1 MGFGGMGAVVS
12 WSAISSAPPDSGGF
26 TAVSTARADRLPGRS
41 IVDVIV
47 AAEKLI
53 GHLQAA
59 QLTAIA
65 AFTRPG
71 RAAPVDGMLDM
82 LHDKIGPSETRD
94 SAVVTAHLEDLG
106 RSVAASEIAAALR
119 QSHAGASAR
128 VALAVELVHELPATL
143 AAVSDGHI
151 DIARARTIADRTRLL
166 PAADRHRVEA
176 DILPLART
184 RTPGQLNPMIDR
196 RVIAIDPAAAHKRT
210 LAARRERSLDH
221 RPAPDG
227 MGDIHAHLPAEAAI
241 DVYDLLDQLAVAT
254 AGQDNRTATARRA
267 DALTDLCTALLTDGH
282 IDLTALLHPTDSGVE
297 TDAEAPHTAAANGSD
312 DAQESARPATTPAV
326 VGTATA
332 DRTQTQPQ
340 TQPRPVKWFVSRHGR
355 PVHLNLTM
363 TLAAFAGLSRDP
375 AVLTGHGAITAD
387 LAAAIARSIAT
398 LSVHLTDTDGHTTA
412 VGATTYLPSRAIT
425 DHVLAAAGTCRFPS
439 CRMPAYRCDLDHRM
453 PYDHAHPDSGG
464 QTCPE
469 NLDPLCRYH
478 HRCKTHT
485 GWTAHRDPA
494 DKITM
499 IWTSPTGHTYTQCP
513 PTHPTTA
520 ANWIPGSDAPTKS
533 DHPRPEDFGHVD
545 DPVPQPTDQEH
556 TCHTCIACAATGPS
570 INVRT
575 REAIEAAA
583 AAVVERNHNRRPAP
597 LLSPHASWMYRIGL
611 DQPGSHDDTDN
622 DEDAYD
628 LQNDP
633 SYEPPTDAFLKRFC
647 PEHYQHLQQQRY
659 AAAHPD
665 PDTAPF

>member
-1 MGFGGMGAVVS
+1 MN
-12 WSAISSAPPDSGGF
+12 WSATASAAPDPDGF
-26 TAVSTARADRLPGRS
+26 TAVSTAEAGRLPGRHV
-41 IVDVIV
+41 VDVIV
-47 AAEKLI
+47 AAERLI

-59 QLTAIA
+59 QLAAIA

-82 LHDKIGPSETRD
+82 LHDKIGPSGSRD
-94 SAVVTAHLEDLG
+94 PAVVTAHLDDLG
-106 RSVAASEIAAALR
+106 RSLAASEIAAALH

-128 VALAVELVHELPATL
+128 VALAVELVHELPDTL
-143 AAVSDGHI
+143 AAVSDGRI

-166 PAADRHRVEA
+166 PSADRHRVEA

-210 LAARRERSLDH
+210 ITARRERSLDH

-282 IDLTALLHPTDSGVE
+282 IDLTALLNPTDDGD
-297 TDAEAPHTAAANGSD
+297 TGAEPAEPAADSEPDGSWEPTRPTTAPDVA
-312 DAQESARPATTPAV
+312 
-326 VGTATA
+326 GTATP
-332 DRTQTQPQ
+332 DRAQPPS
-340 TQPRPVKWFVSRHGR
+340 QPRHSKMIGTRHGR

-398 LSVHLTDTDGHTTA
+398 LSVHLTDADGHTTA
-412 VGATTYLPSRAIT
+412 VGGTTYVPSRAIT

-439 CRMPAYRCDLDHRM
+439 CRMPAYRCDLDHRD
-453 PYDHAHPDSGG
+453 PYDHAHPECGG
-464 QTCPE
+464 RTCPE

-485 GWTAHRDPA
+485 GWRARRVAPDGL
-494 DKITM
+494 TM
-499 IWTSPTGHTYTQCP
+499 IWTSPTGHTYPQCP
-513 PTHPTTA
+513 PVQPTTTG
-520 ANWIPGSDAPTKS
+520 NWVPGSDVPSGTG
-533 DHPRPEDFGHVD
+533 HPRPDDFDHVD
-545 DPVPQPTDQEH
+545 DAAPEPAGGEH
-556 TCHTCIACAATGPS
+556 TCHTCSACAATGRS

-575 REAIEAAA
+575 QEIIERA
-583 AAVVERNHNRRPAP
+583 AAVTVERQHSRRPAS
-597 LLSPHASWMYRIGL
+597 LLSPYASWSFRIGFN
-611 DQPGSHDDTDN
+611 QPGVQDDTDD

-633 SYEPPTDAFLKRFC
+633 GYQAPTDAFLQRFC
-647 PEHYQHLQQQRY
+647 PEHYQHVQQQRY
-659 AAAHPD
+659 AAGHPD
-665 PDTAPF
+665 ADKPPF